1 MITSHGW
8 LSFPFDSVPI
18 VHQGKVVFATGYAT
32 VDYEVEA
39 PDPSVGVGAECDW
52 KIDDVTYHLSDEEGE
67 DIPFAFDD
75 AVVTNLDDQVMKFLR
90 AAQGDSISEQCHEDA
105 CW

>member
-8 LSFPFDSVPI
+8 FSFPFDMIPV
-18 VHQGKVVFATGYAT
+18 VLQGDTVFASGYAEIEYT
-32 VDYEVEA
+32 VDA
-39 PDPSVGVGAECDW
+39 PDPSVGVGAECEW
-52 KIDDVTYHLSDEEGE
+52 KIDEVSYSISDIDGE
-67 DIPFAFDD
+67 LLPCSTDNATIA
-75 AVVTNLDDQVMKFLR
+75 NLDDQVMKFLR